1 MAPNIRELSL
11 RRMNLSNRAFTCIAA
26 EIKDLRKIDISYCPN
41 IHVSGFKVLM
51 DNNKYLSHIQAS
63 NSSDAV
69 NNEIVQRIA
78 NLEHDLQF
86 LDISFATNVTDDGMA
101 HFKGKHHPIEKLFV
115 NGMTGITA
123 QGLNDL
129 IATCTHT
136 LKIFEASLMN

>member
-78 NLEHDLQF
+78 NLEHDL
-86 LDISFATNVTDDGMA
+86 
-101 HFKGKHHPIEKLFV
+101 
-115 NGMTGITA
+115 
-123 QGLNDL
+123 
-129 IATCTHT
+129 
-136 LKIFEASLMN
+136 